1 MKKIQIVD
9 RKTFNFQTVD
19 YVATITVALEKDKE
33 YGFIESLGN
42 CPQTVYSLAKNTLR
56 ILWEETNEQT
66 VLEDVE
72 LYSRREFGISFAT
85 MRLAIA
91 KLKIRDY
98 FGIESDY
105 SQEERHNLFAMWY
118 SPEARVLT
126 DRFQFP
132 LLKSQQS
139 TRFPNG
145 KELVFEKPGHKKWV
159 DRLLRV

>member
-1 MKKIQIVD
+1 MKKIQIVN
-9 RKTFNFQTVD
+9 RKTFNFQVVD

-33 YGFIESLGN
+33 YGFIEDLGN
-42 CPQTVYSLAKNTLR
+42 CSQSVYFLSKNILR
-56 ILWEETNEQT
+56 TTWEETNEQT

-72 LYSRREFGISFAT
+72 LYTIREFGVSFAL
-85 MRLAIA
+85 MRLALA

-105 SQEERHNLFAMWY
+105 SEEERQRLFALWY
-118 SPEARVLT
+118 LPEARALT
-126 DRFQFP
+126 NGSQFP
-132 LLKSQQS
+132 LLKSQMS
-139 TRFPNG
+139 RRFPNG